1 MDSSKVIFICDFGRI
16 KYFKPYGLI
25 MKVGENSIAFSFLK
39 ALSFHVTAMKT
50 TFLEEKS
57 WHSGNAD
64 VMGH

>member
-1 MDSSKVIFICDFGRI
+1 
-16 KYFKPYGLI
+16 